1 MKLVLICLVAACS
14 LLIVW
19 IILLG
24 RSLPVIFL
32 TYAKK
37 LDQDALKNSLVVDPF
52 KRVMERWRVYEQF
65 SLPLGILHMQQLILE
80 GADWSY
86 DNTKALTAKYAG
98 AGYLACMC
106 SIWLSV
112 IAAEPILLII
122 GLMLAVVLAI
132 KPYIDAKSKVA
143 KRKYQIIL
151 TLPDMLSRLQLLVG
165 AGENLQR
172 AFIKIAFSSQR
183 SSHSAEVC
191 ASEALVKEWRLAA
204 QALQNGQS
212 FSDALERFNRN
223 CAVQEVSIFTTVL
236 LLNYK
241 RGGDQ
246 LVLAL
251 RELSYSLWERRKSIA
266 RMKGEE
272 ASSKLVFPLVGILF
286 IMIVLI
292 AAPAIMIM

>member
-1 MKLVLICLVAACS
+1 MFGW
-14 LLIVW
+14 LL
-19 IILLG
+19 LLG
-24 RSLPVIFL
+24 SSLPRIFSSIANKRDRAAL
-32 TYAKK
+32 ENSLIIEPSKK
-37 LDQDALKNSLVVDPF
+37 L
-52 KRVMERWRVYEQF
+52 MERWRVFEQL
-65 SLPLGILHMQQLILE
+65 SLPLSILHTQQMILE
-80 GADWSY
+80 GAAWSY
-86 DNTKALTAKYAG
+86 DDSKALTAKYAG

-106 SIWLSV
+106 SAWLSF
-112 IAAEPILLII
+112 IAAEPVLLAI
-122 GLMLAVVLAI
+122 GLVIAIVLAI
-132 KPYIDAKSKVA
+132 RPYADARSKVS
-143 KRKYQIIL
+143 KRRNQIIL
-151 TLPDMLSRLQLLVG
+151 ALPDMLSRLQLLVG

-172 AFIKIAFSSQR
+172 AFIKLASSPQR
-183 SSHSAEVC
+183 SIHSAR
-191 ASEALVKEWRLAA
+191 SSMSDALLKEWRLAA

-212 FSDALERFNRN
+212 FSAVLERFNRN

-272 ASSKLVFPLVGILF
+272 ASSKLVFPLVGILL

-292 AAPAIMIM
+292 AAPAIMMM

>member
-1 MKLVLICLVAACS
+1 MVLICLVAACS
-14 LLIVW
+14 LLIGW
-19 IILLG
+19 LILLG
-24 RSLPVIFL
+24 RSLPAIFR

-37 LDQDALKNSLVVDPF
+37 LDQDALKKSLIVEPF
-52 KRVMERWRVYEQF
+52 KRLMERWRIFEQF
-65 SLPLGILHMQQLILE
+65 SLPLGILHTQQMILE

-86 DNTKALTAKYAG
+86 DETKALTAKYAG

-106 SIWLSV
+106 SVWLSV
-112 IAAEPILLII
+112 ITAEALLLVI
-122 GLMLAVVLAI
+122 GLVLAVVLAI
-132 KPYIDAKSKVA
+132 KPYIDAKSKVV
-143 KRKYQIIL
+143 KRKNQIIL
-151 TLPDMLSRLQLLVG
+151 ALPDMLSRLQLLVG

-183 SSHSAEVC
+183 SAHSAQAC
-191 ASEALVKEWRLAA
+191 TSEALVKEWRLAA

-212 FSDALERFNRN
+212 FSNALERFNRN

-266 RMKGEE
+266 RMRGEE
-272 ASSKLVFPLVGILF
+272 ASSKLVFPLVGILL
-286 IMIVLI
+286 ILIVLI